1 MQPPLFNDGDLLF
14 NELSGIQFFFGHDPL
29 MTRTVSISYNHDIHM
44 QIRYLPTLLFLI
56 LFLLSIL
63 PVTAGAD
70 SSGEVAARLQKKY
83 DSLTSLS
90 FSFKQKSQGELAG
103 RAKTGSGQAFFYKDN
118 AVSKM
123 RWNYNEP
130 DQQVLISDGET
141 FKMYFSELQQM
152 IVTPAESLENDL
164 TYSIFSGRQDLV
176 ETFHIFP
183 SDLDD
188 GIKDEA
194 NPISVIKLVPVKE
207 HSQVQHIHV
216 WVDSDSLIRRIE
228 MQDHFGTITL
238 LNFSDIKKNFLDSS
252 ETDPT
257 ALFMFTPPEG
267 TEIIQQ

>member
-1 MQPPLFNDGDLLF
+1 
-14 NELSGIQFFFGHDPL
+14 
-29 MTRTVSISYNHDIHM
+29 M
-44 QIRYLPTLLFLI
+44 QIRYLHNHLLFFLFSLI
-56 LFLLSIL
+56 IF
-63 PVTAGAD
+63 PATAGAE
-70 SSGEVAARLQKKY
+70 SPGEIAVRLQEKY

-90 FSFKQKSQGELAG
+90 FGFKQKSQGDLTG
-103 RAKTGSGQAFFYKDN
+103 RAKTGSGQAYFYKDN

-130 DQQVLISDGET
+130 DKQVLISDGET

-188 GIKDEA
+188 TIRDES
-194 NPISVIKLVPVKE
+194 NPIRALKLVPIEE
-207 HSQVQHIHV
+207 HSQVQHIHI
-216 WVDSDSLIRRIE
+216 WVDRESLIRRIE

-238 LNFSDIKKNFLDSS
+238 LNFSDIKENFVVNSG
-252 ETDPT
+252 TDP
-257 ALFMFTPPEG
+257 AVLFSFSPPEG